1 MSLSI
6 LLLYKNTQG
15 VNSHG
20 LVGELLGIEDYNI
33 KWNFVFSL
41 NKEPVGLGAL
51 GGLAVLNTDSIQE
64 QCAALLSMYGGVVTF
79 LYNNQNFISG
89 NRDTEIS
96 NKIILFFDNN
106 QWFVKSTYVA
116 AINLYVQSKFCTG
129 IIVLRRRITIFARV
143 EIVKAHELH
152 PYLDEAHGLF
162 CFVPSKIMLTNGMCR
177 TKQHL

>member
-1 MSLSI
+1 M
-6 LLLYKNTQG
+6 TER
-15 VNSHG
+15 
-20 LVGELLGIEDYNI
+20 VGELLGIEDYNI

-116 AINLYVQSKFCTG
+116 AINLYVQ
-129 IIVLRRRITIFARV
+129 IVAG
-143 EIVKAHELH
+143 K
-152 PYLDEAHGLF
+152 G
-162 CFVPSKIMLTNGMCR
+162 S
-177 TKQHL
+177 

>member
-1 MSLSI
+1 MANKALNQVSQVQSTELANVKTFLAVMNNGEIKQMSKEDMSA
-6 LLLYKNTQG
+6 
-15 VNSHG
+15 V
-20 LVGELLGIEDYNI
+20 VGELLGIEDYNI

-41 NKEPVGLGAL
+41 NKGPVGLGAL

-96 NKIILFFDNN
+96 NKIILFFDNS

-116 AINLYVQSKFCTG
+116 AIKLYVQ
-129 IIVLRRRITIFARV
+129 IVAG
-143 EIVKAHELH
+143 K
-152 PYLDEAHGLF
+152 G
-162 CFVPSKIMLTNGMCR
+162 S
-177 TKQHL
+177 